1 VAAQTYLHAGHLQ
14 RALGRLTYG
23 DKAFKT
29 KTAQNAGGNATFEEI
44 AEFERDPKINTLK
57 VRGTSLCGTLQHL
70 KCLRSRTV
78 QTVNPA
84 AH

>member
-1 VAAQTYLHAGHLQ
+1 M
-14 RALGRLTYG
+14 TYG

-57 VRGTSLCGTLQHL
+57 VRGTSPVRDTQAFEM
-70 KCLRSRTV
+70 
-78 QTVNPA
+78 PA
-84 AH
+84 

>member
-1 VAAQTYLHAGHLQ
+1 
-14 RALGRLTYG
+14 LTYG

-57 VRGTSLCGTLQHL
+57 VRGTSLCD
-70 KCLRSRTV
+70 V
-78 QTVNPA
+78 A
-84 AH
+84 ALYRP